1 MSIAPGPAIR
11 LLGVRF
17 PLSPRCTLTRIASA
31 LSLFHLHRVLG
42 LQPSILS
49 VFSQISRTSG
59 STTSH
64 STKPRIASGVSQFV
78 FRRSTFWVGHAHV
91 GGVEVRGG
99 EHALASGEMGAGRG
113 TERVRC
119 ASGTSG
125 AARWAMKSIG
135 SNPT

>member
-17 PLSPRCTLTRIASA
+17 PLSPRYTLTRIASA

-42 LQPSILS
+42 SQPSILS

-91 GGVEVRGG
+91 AGFEVRG
-99 EHALASGEMGAGRG
+99 EHALASGEMGAGAWHRASSLRERHFRG
-113 TERVRC
+113 GGRGGR
-119 ASGTSG
+119 
-125 AARWAMKSIG
+125 
-135 SNPT
+135 